1 MRRDLEES
9 KPRDEQQR
17 TSWRKRWCTWI
28 LLCLQSMRCI
38 SVEWTHHC
46 LFQLMSHK
54 PGFCYNPHWV
64 SCNLAPN
71 AVCSFSPFF
80 NDSDIYSFLFHKGF
94 KLPYKLYLIE
104 WDGKVTKTS
113 IWKTHYH
120 DPRKA
125 ASMQLPVNDTGT
137 KKACSIQWQTWL
149 WYFILAKAKCELGLI

>member
-1 MRRDLEES
+1 MRRDLEGS
-9 KPRDEQQR
+9 KPKDEQQR

-28 LLCLQSMRCI
+28 RLCLPSMRCI
-38 SVEWTHHC
+38 SEEWTHHC

-64 SCNLAPN
+64 NCNLAPN

-104 WDGKVTKTS
+104 WDGQVLQKHQFGRH
-113 IWKTHYH
+113 IIMI
-120 DPRKA
+120 PGR
-125 ASMQLPVNDTGT
+125 QP
-137 KKACSIQWQTWL
+137 ACSYLWMIQGPRRRVQSNDKPGSDTS
-149 WYFILAKAKCELGLI
+149 Y